1 MGTDPDILVPLMSAR
16 SEFEASTI
24 AESLRANGVPAE
36 VFGTAAQMGQWEFGI
51 TNDAKIMV
59 RRADLARAQDVLR
72 AVKADSV
79 DLDWSE
85 VDVGAPADGSP
96 DDEPQRNTP
105 RARDRRHVV
114 TAWIVVL
121 ALLLLALL
129 LLPRLMP
136 ELYQSLPWR
145 KP

>member
-1 MGTDPDILVPLMSAR
+1 MGNDPDILVPLTSAR
-16 SEFEASTI
+16 SEFEAATI
-24 AESLRANGVPAE
+24 AESLRAQGIPAE
-36 VFGTAAQMGQWEFGI
+36 VFGTAARMGQWEFGI
-51 TNDAKIMV
+51 NNDAKIMV
-59 RRADLARAQDVLR
+59 RRADLVRAQDVLR

-79 DLDWSE
+79 DLDWSQ
-85 VDVGAPADGSP
+85 VDVGAPAGSL
-96 DDEPQRNTP
+96 DHEPQRNTP
-105 RARDRRHVV
+105 RARDRRHLI

-129 LLPRLMP
+129 LVPRLMP